1 MRFMTIYKPAD
12 TNDFEA
18 GLPPSGEQIAR
29 MGEFIEEMAKSGKL
43 LLTDGL
49 LPSSKGAKVRRTN
62 GKVEVIEGPFTETKE
77 TIASYALFQTATIE
91 EAVHWTQRFLQ
102 VLGEGECDIYPI
114 FEAADFGP
122 DAFTPEQRA
131 QDEQTRA
138 QMAKN
143 AATA

>member
-1 MRFMTIYKPAD
+1 MRYLGIMRGDKNT
-12 TNDFEA
+12 EA
-18 GLPPSGEQIAR
+18 GAPPSPEMMGR
-29 MGEFIEEMAKSGKL
+29 MDTFIEEVAKAGVLLGTEGLHPSARAKRVRLHDGKP
-43 LLTDGL
+43 T
-49 LPSSKGAKVRRTN
+49 
-62 GKVEVIEGPFTETKE
+62 VIDGPFTETKE

-131 QDEQTRA
+131 QDEQARA